1 MCSSLLRLA
10 AEKIVGWFA
19 VTISHL
25 SVFPS
30 FVTMQNQNFFFFQ
43 TGVRMKSSKGHVWLL
58 FLASFGFG
66 KLKLLELRV
75 FLYFLMFETAGFF
88 E

>member
-30 FVTMQNQNFFFFQ
+30 FVTMQNQNFFFFSNWGANEVVKRPCLV
-43 TGVRMKSSKGHVWLL
+43 T
-58 FLASFGFG
+58 FFG
-66 KLKLLELRV
+66 
-75 FLYFLMFETAGFF
+75 
-88 E
+88 